1 MEILAFL
8 VVLFLVFW
16 WGLGFFRKSDN
27 QKYWRRCQQSPQPL
41 PKDLGSQERDTTVSD
56 RICPEA
62 QQRNKTISVSDRSV
76 KPRQQESLARIR
88 ARFRK
93 HQLNIQNGKLI
104 IQQLRS
110 GATEIELPMA
120 IALLRKINPY
130 AFEELLLT
138 CCKEQGWQIQ
148 PNFRYSGDGGVDG
161 RVLIAGKLYALQAKR
176 YKGYIKPE
184 HIRDFDK
191 VIKHEGAAGGFLIH
205 TGKTGELSKEL
216 LRDSRITLISGQ
228 KLVNFVLGEK
238 LRIVGITIPI
248 SAIGMADQ

>member
-16 WGLGFFRKSDN
+16 RLGFFRKSDN
-27 QKYWRRCQQSPQPL
+27 QKYWRRCQQSQQPL
-41 PKDLGSQERDTTVSD
+41 PNDLGSQERDTTVSD
-56 RICPEA
+56 RICPEM
-62 QQRNKTISVSDRSV
+62 QQRNKTILVSDRSV
-76 KPRQQESLARIR
+76 KPRQQESLERIR

-93 HQLNIQNGKLI
+93 HQLNIQSGKLV

-120 IALLRKINPY
+120 IALLRKMNPY
-130 AFEELLLT
+130 VFEELLLT

-161 RVLIAGKLYALQAKR
+161 WVLIAGKLYALQAKR
-176 YKGYIKPE
+176 YKGYIKAE
-184 HIRDFDK
+184 HIRDLHK
-191 VIKHEGAAGGFLIH
+191 VIKQEGAAGGFLIH

-216 LRDSRITLISGQ
+216 LRDSQITLISGQ
-228 KLVNFVLGEK
+228 KLVNFVLGQK
-238 LRIVGITIPI
+238 LKIVGITIPI
-248 SAIGMADQ
+248 STLGMADQ